1 MDKLLLK
8 IVNGIPHHK
17 YDKNSEYLFHPM
29 RAGRWLFNNATTEN
43 YENFLKIARTED
55 NDSLVWY
62 YPKGYQLSRMLNREV
77 TSCISQA
84 EFLAAFCKMYQMNI
98 LPLSML
104 EKVFRSFEIP
114 DLIYKDAL
122 IELPLPKNHPEI
134 ILNGWLH
141 AISRII
147 DYYRITNEKSDLLER
162 TLFRLSE
169 MLPLFDDSERKIS
182 NYSDLT
188 IYKIKIY
195 NSNNTK
201 IKYTKDFIFDMEYDE
216 NYSLYD
222 CGFERNMGKYQ
233 FANIGVT
240 HGVNHRLI
248 NDLPFKIEM
257 NTGTYSPISTL
268 PLMNGE
274 KIIVESTPFGS
285 KHSLIIPTDNLF
297 KGYPT
302 PFSKNGGA
310 NYYHTYHVVALR
322 DIAKTYPTEHS
333 KLFNEYADLWESYI
347 DDRNF
352 TTVKKMEKDF
362 IKGKL
367 LID

>member
-17 YDKNSEYLFHPM
+17 YDKNSDYLFHPM
-29 RAGRWLFNNATTEN
+29 RAGRWLFNNATKEN
-43 YENFLKIARTED
+43 YENFLKIATPKE

-62 YPKGYQLSRMLNREV
+62 YPDGYKLARMLNREV

-84 EFLAAFCKMYQMNI
+84 EFLAAFCKMYQMKI
-98 LPLSML
+98 LPLSVL
-104 EKVFRSFEIP
+104 EKIFRSFEIP
-114 DLIYKDAL
+114 ELIYKDAL

-147 DYYRITNEKSDLLER
+147 DYYKITNEKSDLLER

-169 MLPLFDDSERKIS
+169 MLPIFDDPKRKIS

-188 IYKIKIY
+188 IYKTKVY
-195 NSNNTK
+195 NASNTK
-201 IKYTKDFIFDMEYDE
+201 IKYTKDFIFDLTYD
-216 NYSLYD
+216 NKHSLYD
-222 CGFERNMGKYQ
+222 CSFERDMGKYH

-240 HGVNHRLI
+240 YGVNHRLI
-248 NDLPFKIEM
+248 NDLPFKLEM
-257 NTGTYSPISTL
+257 FEGKYYPTTTL
-268 PLMNGE
+268 PQMEGE

-285 KHSLIIPTDNLF
+285 KHSLIIPTENLF

-322 DIAKTYPTEHS
+322 DIAKSYPTEHS

-352 TTVKKMEKDF
+352 TTVSKMEKDYV
-362 IKGKL
+362 KGKL
-367 LID
+367 LTD